1 MLKIVVA
8 RKRNKLEVNFKYTG
22 ERVIAFRTK
31 KKKRQDDDFQLK
43 SPHNT
48 KHKNMK
54 QEESLTDNF

>member
-1 MLKIVVA
+1 MLKIVVP

-22 ERVIAFRTK
+22 ERVIAFQAWK

-43 SPHNT
+43 SHNT